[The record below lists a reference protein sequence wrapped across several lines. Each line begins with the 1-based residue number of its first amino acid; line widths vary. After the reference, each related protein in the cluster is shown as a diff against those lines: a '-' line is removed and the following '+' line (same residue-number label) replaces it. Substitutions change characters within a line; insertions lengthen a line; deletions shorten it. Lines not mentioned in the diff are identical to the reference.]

1 MIPILGQANPSKLV
15 GTVKLTRSFSY
26 KLNVGQY
33 ESRDFFMSQAVE
45 CDPAHAEEVSE
56 QVYQFCK
63 SQVMKAVRGY
73 VNESMAQ
80 FGPQTT
86 KKAG

>member
-1 MIPILGQANPSKLV
+1 MSVPILGRSKLI
-15 GTVKLTRSFSY
+15 GTVKIIRSFSY

-33 ESRDFFMSQAVE
+33 ESRDFFMSQQAE
-45 CDPAHAEEVSE
+45 CEPEDAGEVSE

-73 VNESMAQ
+73 VNESMAN
-80 FGPQTT
+80 FGSQPT
-86 KKAG
+86 KTKAG